1 MAQRPLFISP
11 TFCKFARLQL
21 HYQPGVCALRCEK
34 PKAPHEIPSG
44 MATKAKIPAAHFL
57 RADTLSSDCLRLS
70 GSGTAAGRQDSRSR
84 RSRALFVLPRRAKDG
99 VDVTLC
105 RPT

>member
-1 MAQRPLFISP
+1 MASRGFVTPLFISTRPSP
-11 TFCKFARLQL
+11 TKFARLQL

-57 RADTLSSDCLRLS
+57 RAGTLRSGCLRLS
-70 GSGTAAGRQDSRSR
+70 GSGRQSVASVAC
-84 RSRALFVLPRRAKDG
+84 SFCAETG
-99 VDVTLC
+99 
-105 RPT
+105 